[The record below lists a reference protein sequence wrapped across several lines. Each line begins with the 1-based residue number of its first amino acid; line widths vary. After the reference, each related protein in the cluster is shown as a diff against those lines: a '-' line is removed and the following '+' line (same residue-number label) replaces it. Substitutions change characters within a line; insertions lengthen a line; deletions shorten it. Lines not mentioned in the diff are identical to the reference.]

1 MTTMRIISGPE
12 AQQGTPEWLKWR
24 QGGLGA
30 SDAPVVMGRS
40 PWSTPYQLF
49 RKKIG
54 LDTDSV
60 MTPAMARGIRLEPKA
75 RRAYERAT
83 GEPVVPLAAES
94 LTVPVLRASLDGM
107 AFTGDFIL
115 EIKCPG
121 EKAHAMALQ
130 GMVPDYYVDQLQQQ
144 MFVAGVDLAHYWSFD
159 GDQGTLIEV
168 RRDQARIDRLV
179 EAALRFWDHVKARK
193 WASDEWEAAAAVWR
207 RSNELLEAAKAEEDN
222 ARRMLLS
229 LFGADE
235 SKREGG
241 GVIVT
246 RVNRKGSVDYEAA
259 LASKGV
265 AIPTDE
271 LEPFRKK
278 GSSSIQVREAA
289 IAEPLDERVLK
300 LPAASAASS
309 KKENVEEF
317 ILVV

>member
-1 MTTMRIISGPE
+1 MTTAMRIINGPE
-12 AQQGTPEWLKWR
+12 AQQGTLEWRKWR
-24 QGGLGA
+24 QRGLGA

-40 PWSTPYQLF
+40 LWSTPYQLF

-75 RRAYERAT
+75 RRAYEKVT
-83 GEPVVPLAAES
+83 GIPVVPLTGES

-130 GMVPDYYVDQLQQQ
+130 GIVPDYYVDQLQQQ
-144 MFVAGVDLAHYWSFD
+144 IFVAGVDLAHYWSFD

-168 RRDQARIDRLV
+168 RRDQARIDRIV
-179 EAALRFWDHVKARK
+179 EESRRFWERIQSRK
-193 WASDEWEAAAAVWR
+193 WATDDWVAAATAWR
-207 RSNELLEAAKAEEDN
+207 RANELLEAAKAEEES
-222 ARRMLLS
+222 ARKALLS
-229 LFGADE
+229 LFGAE
-235 SKREGG
+235 EPKREGG

-246 RVNRKGSVDYEAA
+246 RVTRKGSVDYDRL
-259 LASKGV
+259 LAGKGV
-265 AIPTDE
+265 ALAETE
-271 LEPFRKK
+271 LETYRKR

-289 IAEPLDERVLK
+289 TAEPLDETVLR
-300 LPAASAASS
+300 LPAATLGKDVVS
-309 KKENVEEF
+309 EDL